1 MQDPKCE
8 INISGTSLG
17 KDIKV
22 RHFFSLAFGCTIGVG
37 WILVLGNWLE
47 LAGPLGAILG
57 FAGGIVVI
65 VVVGLCYAELAS
77 VLPVSGGEVA
87 YAYEIFGIKT
97 SFIIGW
103 FLALTYISIIS
114 FEVISV
120 GWIAGIIFP
129 STKGM
134 ALYSNQGDMVHLGS
148 MLLGFLGMILII
160 AINYRGIKSAAV
172 IQEVFTYGLLVL
184 SVVFFSAGI
193 IWGKTDNLKPLFSD
207 TGFSPIL
214 GGILAIFMTAP
225 LWLAGF
231 NVIPQTMEEKAPG
244 TSLKKAVRMI
254 VLSILMGGCFYIFVI
269 LSASMAT
276 PWKSIISL
284 ELPAAGAFEA
294 AFKSSLLAKVVLFA
308 GLCGIITTWNTIFI
322 SATRI
327 IFALGRARIIPAHF
341 GKIHTVFR
349 SPHIAIIFV
358 GVIGA
363 AGAFLGRSAILPLVN
378 LGASGYSLAFLF
390 TCLGVIRLR
399 QTNPTQH
406 RPYRLPG
413 GIITAVF
420 GVLSSLFCLFLS
432 LYHPYINRSSVI
444 PLEWIF
450 ILSWAI
456 LGMVFWGMCR
466 KIRNRVSEAER
477 RKLIL
482 GIYDS

>member
-1 MQDPKCE
+1 
-8 INISGTSLG
+8 
-17 KDIKV
+17 
-22 RHFFSLAFGCTIGVG
+22 
-37 WILVLGNWLE
+37 
-47 LAGPLGAILG
+47 
-57 FAGGIVVI
+57 
-65 VVVGLCYAELAS
+65 
-77 VLPVSGGEVA
+77 
-87 YAYEIFGIKT
+87 
-97 SFIIGW
+97 
-103 FLALTYISIIS
+103 
-114 FEVISV
+114 
-120 GWIAGIIFP
+120 
-129 STKGM
+129 
-134 ALYSNQGDMVHLGS
+134 
-148 MLLGFLGMILII
+148 
-160 AINYRGIKSAAV
+160 
-172 IQEVFTYGLLVL
+172 
-184 SVVFFSAGI
+184 
-193 IWGKTDNLKPLFSD
+193 
-207 TGFSPIL
+207 
-214 GGILAIFMTAP
+214 
-225 LWLAGF
+225 
-231 NVIPQTMEEKAPG
+231 
-244 TSLKKAVRMI
+244 
-254 VLSILMGGCFYIFVI
+254 
-269 LSASMAT
+269 MAT

-294 AFKSSLLAKVVLFA
+294 AFKSPLLAKIVLFA

-327 IFALGRARIIPAHF
+327 IFALGRARIIPANF

-432 LYHPYINRSSVI
+432 LYHPYINRSSAI

-456 LGMVFWGMCR
+456 LGMVFWSFSR
-466 KIRNRVSEAER
+466 KIRDQVKECDR